1 MIAYI
6 EGTVLT
12 RRKESLVVLASSI
25 GYEVFVIRPSRFE
38 KGAQV
43 SFYTYQQFK
52 EDGQA
57 LYGLDSEE
65 QYELFSLLIG
75 VKGLGCKTVMNMLG
89 AMGTRDLIAA
99 IEKADTA
106 ALKKL
111 PGIGAKTAGQIIL
124 DLKGK
129 IVVEES
135 APKTP
140 KPALMP
146 VQAEVN
152 EALISLGYRQADID
166 ALHLNEL
173 GGENP
178 ETASLLRLALK
189 QLAGRKK
196 F

>member
-1 MIAYI
+1 
-6 EGTVLT
+6 
-12 RRKESLVVLASSI
+12 
-25 GYEVFVIRPSRFE
+25 
-38 KGAQV
+38 
-43 SFYTYQQFK
+43 
-52 EDGQA
+52 
-57 LYGLDSEE
+57 
-65 QYELFSLLIG
+65 
-75 VKGLGCKTVMNMLG
+75 MNMLS
-89 AMGTRDLIAA
+89 AMATQDIIQA
-99 IEKADTA
+99 IEQADTA

-135 APKTP
+135 KPKEP
-140 KPALMP
+140 KPVLMPVEQADTAALKKLPGIGAKTAGQIILDLKGKIVVEESKPKEPKPVLMP

-166 ALHLNEL
+166 ALHLNDL
-173 GGENP
+173 GDEQMD
-178 ETASLLRLALK
+178 TATMLRLALK

>member
-12 RRKESLVVLASSI
+12 KRKESLVVLASSI
-25 GYEVFVIRPSRFE
+25 GYEVSVIRPERFQR
-38 KGAQV
+38 GSQV
-43 SFYTYQQFK
+43 SFFTYQQFK

-57 LYGLDSEE
+57 LFGLDSEE
-65 QYELFSLLIG
+65 QYDLFTLLIG
-75 VKGLGCKTVMNMLG
+75 VKGLGCKTVMNMLS
-89 AMGTRDLIAA
+89 AMDTQDIIQA
-99 IEKADTA
+99 IENADTA

-135 APKTP
+135 KPKEP
-140 KPALMP
+140 KPVLMP

-166 ALHLNEL
+166 ALHLNDL
-173 GGENP
+173 GDEQMD
-178 ETASLLRLALK
+178 TATMLRLALK